1 MRRSIVLAAV
11 IAASTAIFGACDPKA
26 PENKPPV
33 TSTPVSTPV
42 ASPTGSPVG
51 TPVNGTPKTNAS
63 PEVKKDDVKKD
74 ESKPSNVNKDQKPA
88 ANK

>member
-1 MRRSIVLAAV
+1 MAAV
-11 IAASTAIFGACDPKA
+11 IAASTAIFGACEPKA
-26 PENKPPV
+26 NAPETKPPV

-42 ASPTGSPVG
+42 ASPTGSPAG
-51 TPVNGTPKTNAS
+51 TPVNGTPKTNSS

-74 ESKPSNVNKDQKPA
+74 QSKPSNVNKDQKPA